1 VPNVVK
7 ILKMKFYVVWEGH
20 KPGIYDSWDECK
32 KQIKNYPKAKYKAF
46 PTLVAAKQALGGN
59 PFDFFNKKDPSLTIN
74 LAGLD
79 ENAPKPVFPS
89 ISVDAACNGSPGDM
103 EYRGVDTQSG
113 REFFRQGPYPDATNN
128 VGEFLAIVH
137 ALAFLKQNGSS
148 LPIYTDSITA
158 ISWVRKRKSGTKL
171 ALTSRNAKVFEL
183 LSRAES
189 WLKENTWKNPILK
202 WETHIWGEIPADYGR
217 K

>member
-1 VPNVVK
+1 
-7 ILKMKFYVVWEGH
+7 MKFYVVWEGLR
-20 KPGIYDSWDECK
+20 PGIYDNWEECK
-32 KQIKNYPKAKYKAF
+32 KQITNFPKAKYKSF
-46 PTLVAAKQALGGN
+46 PTLASAKQALEGN
-59 PFDFFNKKDPSLTIN
+59 PHDFFKKQQNLSIS

-89 ISVDAACNGSPGDM
+89 IAVDAACNGSPGDM

-113 REFFRQGPYPDATNN
+113 RELFRQGPFPDATNN

-137 ALAFLKQNGSS
+137 ALAFLQQNKSI

-158 ISWVRKRKSGTKL
+158 LSWVRKKQAATKL
-171 ALTSRNAKVFEL
+171 APTFRNAKVFDL
-183 LSRAES
+183 IARAEK
-189 WLKENTWKNPILK
+189 WLKENHWKNPVLK

>member
-1 VPNVVK
+1 
-7 ILKMKFYVVWEGH
+7 MKFYVVWEGLR
-20 KPGIYDSWDECK
+20 PGIYDNWEECK
-32 KQIKNYPKAKYKAF
+32 KQITNFPKAKYKSF
-46 PTLVAAKQALGGN
+46 PTLASAKQALEGN
-59 PFDFFNKKDPSLTIN
+59 PHDFFKKQQNLSIS

-79 ENAPKPVFPS
+79 ENAPKPIFPS
-89 ISVDAACNGSPGDM
+89 VSVDAACNGSPGDM

-113 REFFRQGPYPDATNN
+113 RELFRQGPFPDATNN

-137 ALAFLKQNGSS
+137 ALAFLQQNKSI

-158 ISWVRKRKSGTKL
+158 LSWVRKKQAATKL
-171 ALTSRNAKVFEL
+171 APTFRNAKVFDL
-183 LSRAES
+183 IARAEK
-189 WLKENTWKNPILK
+189 WLKENHWKNPVLK

>member
-1 VPNVVK
+1 MSK
-7 ILKMKFYVVWEGH
+7 GKFYVVWEGLR
-20 KPGIYDSWDECK
+20 PGIYDSWEECK
-32 KQIKNYPKAKYKAF
+32 KQITNFPKAKYKSF
-46 PTLVAAKQALGGN
+46 PTLAAAKQALEGN
-59 PFDFFNKKDPSLTIN
+59 PYEFFKKQQNLSIS

-89 ISVDAACNGSPGDM
+89 IAVDAACNGSPGDM

-113 REFFRQGPYPDATNN
+113 RELFRQGPFPDATNN

-137 ALAFLKQNGSS
+137 ALAFLQQNKSI

-158 ISWVRKRKSGTKL
+158 LSWVRKKYAATKL
-171 ALTSRNAKVFEL
+171 APTFRNAKVFEL
-183 LSRAES
+183 IARAEK
-189 WLKENTWKNPILK
+189 WLKENHWKNPVLK

>member
-1 VPNVVK
+1 MSK
-7 ILKMKFYVVWEGH
+7 SKYYVVWEGLR
-20 KPGIYDSWDECK
+20 PGIYDNWEDCK
-32 KQIKNYPKAKYKAF
+32 KQITNFPKAKYKSF
-46 PTLVAAKQALGGN
+46 PTLASAKQALEGN
-59 PFDFFNKKDPSLTIN
+59 PHEFFKKQQNLSIS

-79 ENAPKPVFPS
+79 ENAPKPIFPS
-89 ISVDAACNGSPGDM
+89 VSVDAACNGSPGDM

-113 REFFRQGPYPDATNN
+113 RELFRQGPFPDATNN

-137 ALAFLKQNGSS
+137 ALAFLQQNKSI

-158 ISWVRKRKSGTKL
+158 LSWIRKKQAATKL
-171 ALTSRNAKVFEL
+171 APTFRNSKVFDL
-183 LSRAES
+183 IARAEK
-189 WLKENTWKNPILK
+189 WLKENHWKNPVLK